1 VTTDPARGESTA
13 ARVLQMAPRL
23 CRAIAYLAAL
33 LVVAPLVY
41 HLARGSLAYLGLLED
56 DYFYYAIIADKLASL
71 GKLTYDGTTLTNGF
85 HPLWFLIVLT
95 LRAVAGGLNGAFYVM
110 LFAVFLASMIA
121 TYELAR
127 AFARALGASAAL
139 APAVALVHCVATD
152 VIVASGMETAVD
164 VPLLLWLLLEVAQA
178 KPITPRRAAKMGLI
192 ASLAI
197 LARLDIALVVP
208 MAFVGWAVLSRP
220 TLASF
225 FRVLVPFGAAGLA
238 VPAYAA
244 FNLYVFGGIM
254 PVSAMAKQLVTR
266 FGVNI
271 NYLRVAALWTGYG
284 RTAGLTLLA
293 GTVALAILLQR
304 RARGEGGETVGRP
317 QGLFAGGL
325 ALAFSAIFFSVNTLN
340 GWMFFGWYAYPFAPA
355 LVAALTFIGLA
366 IAPKVTEA
374 RRTRTVAALVAAA
387 ATVASVEAVQYFVER
402 GPLWSVEDNGLL
414 AMSLDLAAR
423 MRERPGVYGMGAIAG
438 FATYTLNMPMVQ
450 LEGLVA
456 DRAMVEHIRRGDD
469 LRTVL
474 AAYHVDYLV
483 ISLYTAKMEK
493 HDGCYSLSQP
503 NPEWSGKRVAR
514 MQGDIC
520 AEPVE
525 HFATRLTHHAWSE
538 FSTLDTYVFDVR
550 GLKTPGAT

>member
-1 VTTDPARGESTA
+1 
-13 ARVLQMAPRL
+13 MAPRL

-33 LVVAPLVY
+33 LVVAPLAY

-95 LRAVAGGLNGAFYVM
+95 LRAVAGGLNGAFYAM
-110 LFAVFLASMIA
+110 LFAVFFASMIA

-127 AFARALGASAAL
+127 SFARALGASAAL

-178 KPITPRRAAKMGLI
+178 KPITPRRAAKLGLI

-208 MAFVGWAVLSRP
+208 MAFVGWAVLARP

-225 FRVLVPFGAAGLA
+225 LRVLVPFGAAGLA

-244 FNLYVFGGIM
+244 FNLRVFGGIM

-284 RTAGLTLLA
+284 RTAGLTLVA
-293 GTVALAILLQR
+293 GAGGLLGLPRR
-304 RARGEGGETVGRP
+304 RARGQDVGRP
-317 QGLFAGGL
+317 QALFAGGL
-325 ALAFSAIFFSVNTLN
+325 ALAFSAIFFCVNTLN

-355 LVAALTFIGLA
+355 LVAALTFVGMA

-374 RRTRTVAALVAAA
+374 RRSRTVATIVAAA

-402 GPLWSVEDNGLL
+402 GPLWSIEDNGLL
-414 AMSLDLAAR
+414 AMS
-423 MRERPGVYGMGAIAG
+423 
-438 FATYTLNMPMVQ
+438 
-450 LEGLVA
+450 
-456 DRAMVEHIRRGDD
+456 
-469 LRTVL
+469 
-474 AAYHVDYLV
+474 
-483 ISLYTAKMEK
+483 
-493 HDGCYSLSQP
+493 
-503 NPEWSGKRVAR
+503 
-514 MQGDIC
+514 
-520 AEPVE
+520 
-525 HFATRLTHHAWSE
+525 
-538 FSTLDTYVFDVR
+538 
-550 GLKTPGAT
+550 